1 VSDPAIC
8 QRSPEIPDW
17 VRDAVFY
24 QIFPER
30 FCKGVG
36 EQRSSY
42 GTRSITALMESA
54 TLWKVDATEAGP
66 RADLGLERL
75 P

>member
-1 VSDPAIC
+1 MRSVLPA
-8 QRSPEIPDW
+8 
-17 VRDAVFY
+17 
-24 QIFPER
+24 R
-30 FCKGVG
+30 FRAGLTLFFV
-36 EQRSSY
+36 
-42 GTRSITALMESA
+42 LMESA